1 MNVEGPVKP
10 TLALIDDSDDVRALV
25 RTRLQLSGEF
35 EFVGEGSDGS
45 EAISLAYRH
54 EPDLMVLDISMP
66 AMDGLEALPAILALS
81 PETRVVMFT
90 GFEER
95 GLAERAR
102 ELGAAGYV
110 EKSLPIDQLPDRLL
124 AVLGKEQPHRPRGLR
139 LVDRGGANDDQAVL
153 DEHLERFRE
162 VFDQA
167 AIGMATLTLTGNVVR
182 ANHAL
187 AEMMRCDPADLVGVD
202 YGQVSTGHG
211 DELDEGLRL
220 IRDENQ
226 GLVTFE
232 HPLPLDQDRM
242 VRVTLAPIRDS
253 KMQPLYVFAQVQDIS
268 GQRHAEEALRL
279 SEERFR
285 LLVTA
290 VRDYAIFM
298 LDPDG
303 RVASWNAGAERI
315 KGYASDEIIGQHFRL
330 FYPPEE
336 QEAGHPE
343 ANLARALRHGSYA
356 EEGWRVRKDGTRFWA
371 SVVITAVYD
380 EAGRHVGFAKV
391 TRDQTEQRE
400 YAEQRQGALEQ
411 QAHLLAVTAHELR
424 TPAAVVAGSASML
437 LDEGSALGPPERR
450 QLLSAIAA
458 SGYRLQRIV
467 TDMAAASRLER
478 DALELDISST
488 SLHALLHSALQGLR
502 AAHPGIE
509 VTADLPEDVTIPA
522 DAGRLGQAVDNL
534 LENAVRHG
542 QPPITVTARVEPE
555 CVVISI
561 SDAGN
566 GVPTELLPRLFDR
579 FAIAG
584 PTGGTGLGLYLV
596 RRIARGHDGDARYRP
611 PAHGVPHVFELTLPR
626 EQTRTRT
633 RVHG

>member
-1 MNVEGPVKP
+1 MKP

-35 EFVGEGSDGS
+35 EIVGEGSDGS
-45 EAISLAYRH
+45 EAIGLAYRH

-66 AMDGLEALPAILALS
+66 AMDGLEALPAVLALS
-81 PETRVVMFT
+81 PDTRVVMFT

-95 GLAERAR
+95 GLAERAE

-124 AVLGKEQPHRPRGLR
+124 AVLGRAHRRPPRGLR
-139 LVDRGGANDDQAVL
+139 LVDHADHDDQAIL

-187 AEMMRCDPADLVGVD
+187 AEMMRCEPADLVGVD
-202 YGQVSTGHG
+202 YGQVSDGHG
-211 DELDEGLRL
+211 DDLDEGLRA
-220 IRDENQ
+220 IRDGNQ
-226 GLVTFE
+226 SLVAFE
-232 HPLPLDQDRM
+232 HPLPLGQDRM

-253 KMQPLYVFAQVQDIS
+253 KRQPLYVFAQVQDIS
-268 GQRHAEEALRL
+268 GQRNAEEALRL

-285 LLVTA
+285 LLVTT

-298 LDPDG
+298 LDPHG
-303 RVASWNAGAERI
+303 HVTSWNAGAERI
-315 KGYASDEIIGQHFRL
+315 KGYAEREIVGQHFRV
-330 FYPPEE
+330 FYPPED
-336 QEAGHPE
+336 QRVHHPE
-343 ANLARALRHGSYA
+343 QNLARALRDGSYA
-356 EEGWRVRKDGTRFWA
+356 EEGWRVRQDGTRFWA

-380 EAGRHVGFAKV
+380 ESGRHVGFAKV
-391 TRDQTEQRE
+391 TRDQTDQRHN
-400 YAEQRQGALEQ
+400 AEQRQRAIEQ

-437 LDEGSALGPPERR
+437 LDDGPALGPSERR

-478 DALELDISST
+478 DALELDITTT
-488 SLHALLHSALQGLR
+488 SLQTLLQSALRGLR

-509 VTADLPEDVTIPA
+509 VTLDLAEDIIIAADG
-522 DAGRLGQAVDNL
+522 GRLGQAVDNL

-542 QPPITVTARVEPE
+542 QPPISVAARVESG
-555 CVVISI
+555 CVVIAI

-566 GVPTELLPRLFDR
+566 GVPAELAPRLFER

-596 RRIARGHDGDARYRP
+596 RRIARGHGGDARYRP
-611 PAHGVPHVFELTLPR
+611 PAHDVPHVFELVLPL
-626 EQTRTRT
+626 EQTSSRAW
-633 RVHG
+633 VHG

>member
-1 MNVEGPVKP
+1 VKP

-35 EFVGEGSDGS
+35 ELIGEGRDGS
-45 EAISLAYRH
+45 EAISLAYRQ

-66 AMDGLEALPAILALS
+66 DMDGLEALPAILALS
-81 PETRVVMFT
+81 PDTRVVMFT

-95 GLAERAR
+95 VLAERAQ

-124 AVLGKEQPHRPRGLR
+124 AVLGREQRHRPRGLR
-139 LVDRGGANDDQAVL
+139 LVDQDDTRDDQAIL

-187 AEMMRCDPADLVGVD
+187 AAMMHCAPVDLVGVD
-202 YGQVSTGHG
+202 YGQLSDGHG

-220 IRDENQ
+220 IRDESRS
-226 GLVTFE
+226 LVAFE
-232 HPLPLDQDRM
+232 HPLPVAQDRM

-253 KMQPLYVFAQVQDIS
+253 KQQPLYVFAQVQDIS

-285 LLVTA
+285 LLVTT

-303 RVASWNAGAERI
+303 HVASWNAGAERI
-315 KGYASDEIIGQHFRL
+315 KGYAAGEIIGQHFRV

-336 QEAGHPE
+336 QEIGHPE
-343 ANLARALRHGSYA
+343 ENLARALAKGSYA

-371 SVVITAVYD
+371 SVVITALYD
-380 EAGRHVGFAKV
+380 ESGRHVGFAKV
-391 TRDQTEQRE
+391 TRDQTDQRE

-411 QAHLLAVTAHELR
+411 QAQLLAVTAHELR

-437 LDEGSALGPPERR
+437 LDDGSALGPPERR
-450 QLLSAIAA
+450 QLLSAIAT

-478 DALELDISST
+478 DALELDLSRT
-488 SLHALLHSALQGLR
+488 SLRAVLQSALGGLR

-509 VTADLPEDVTIPA
+509 VSLDLPEDVTFPA

-542 QPPITVTARVEPE
+542 QQPITVAARVEPE
-555 CVVISI
+555 CVTITV

-566 GVPTELLPRLFDR
+566 GVPVELVPRLFER

-596 RRIARGHDGDARYRP
+596 RRIALGHDGDAVYRP
-611 PAHGVPHVFELTLPR
+611 PGRGVPHVFELTLPR
-626 EQTRTRT
+626 EQTRTRA

>member
-1 MNVEGPVKP
+1 VKP

-35 EFVGEGSDGS
+35 ELIGEGSDGS
-45 EAISLAYRH
+45 EAISLAYRQ

-66 AMDGLEALPAILALS
+66 DMDGLEALPAILALS
-81 PETRVVMFT
+81 PDTRVVMFT

-95 GLAERAR
+95 VLAERAQ

-124 AVLGKEQPHRPRGLR
+124 AVLGREQRHPTRGLR
-139 LVDRGGANDDQAVL
+139 LVEQHDGHDDQAIL

-187 AEMMRCDPADLVGVD
+187 AAMMRCGPVDLVGVD
-202 YGQVSTGHG
+202 YGQLSDGHG

-220 IRDENQ
+220 IRDESRS
-226 GLVTFE
+226 LVAFE
-232 HPLPLDQDRM
+232 HPLPMGQDRM

-253 KMQPLYVFAQVQDIS
+253 KQQPLYVFAQVQDIS

-285 LLVTA
+285 LLVTT

-298 LDPDG
+298 LDPSG
-303 RVASWNAGAERI
+303 HVASWNAGAERI
-315 KGYASDEIIGQHFRL
+315 KGYAAGEIIGQHFRV

-336 QEAGHPE
+336 QEIGHPE
-343 ANLARALRHGSYA
+343 ENLARALADGSYA

-371 SVVITAVYD
+371 SVVITALYD
-380 EAGRHVGFAKV
+380 ESGRHVGFAKV

-400 YAEQRQGALEQ
+400 YAERRQGALEQ
-411 QAHLLAVTAHELR
+411 QAQLLAVTAHELR

-437 LDEGSALGPPERR
+437 LDDASPLGPPERR
-450 QLLSAIAA
+450 QLLSAIAT

-467 TDMAAASRLER
+467 TDMSTTSRLER
-478 DALELDISST
+478 DALELDLSQT
-488 SLHALLHSALQGLR
+488 TLRTVLQSALQGLR

-509 VTADLPEDVTIPA
+509 ITLDLPEDVTFPA
-522 DAGRLGQAVDNL
+522 DASRLGQAIDNL

-542 QPPITVTARVEPE
+542 QQPIAVAARVEPE
-555 CVVISI
+555 CVVITV

-566 GVPTELLPRLFDR
+566 GVPVELLPRLFER

-596 RRIARGHDGDARYRP
+596 RRIARGHGGDAAYRP
-611 PAHGVPHVFELTLPR
+611 PTRDVPHVFELTLPR
-626 EQTRTRT
+626 EQTHTRA